1 MSPEPG
7 TVTQLLRELQEGNR
21 DAQSKLL
28 DVVYRELHRIAARYM
43 RKERVDHTLQPTAL
57 VNEAYLRLLGED
69 CPSLENRQH
78 FFAVAAQMM
87 RRILVDYA
95 RSYRSEKRGGQA
107 THVRLEDCLAFRSEN
122 ATEIIA
128 LDEAHSCLSQVDPRQ
143 SRIVELR
150 FFVGLNEAQI
160 AELLMISRTT
170 VMRDWRV
177 AKAWLYSE
185 LRAAEK

>member
-7 TVTQLLRELQEGNR
+7 TVTQLLRELHEGNR
-21 DAQSKLL
+21 EAQPKLL
-28 DVVYRELHRIAARYM
+28 EVVYRELHRIAERYM
-43 RKERVDHTLQPTAL
+43 RRERVDHTLQPTAL
-57 VNEAYLRLLGED
+57 VNEAYLRLLADD

-107 THVRLEDCLAFRSEN
+107 THVRLEDCLAFTPEN
-122 ATEIIA
+122 AKEIIA
-128 LDEAHSCLSQVDPRQ
+128 LDEALSRLSQVDPRQ

-150 FFVGLNEAQI
+150 FFVGLSEAQI

-185 LRAAEK
+185 LRASET